1 MKTFPIC
8 FFGKFGTETQR
19 FQHNA
24 CLTGYSAK
32 KRLYNVLY
40 TSKACQKRRLRLKV
54 TVDYLGSIKQ
64 TLELKQPE
72 QMHLKDDASLV
83 DLLSMLAEKHGDA
96 FKKSVYEPPDT
107 DLKPYYILSL
117 NGVMLNQLKGL
128 ETPLKDGDHVTFLP
142 VVTGG

>member
-1 MKTFPIC
+1 
-8 FFGKFGTETQR
+8 
-19 FQHNA
+19 
-24 CLTGYSAK
+24 
-32 KRLYNVLY
+32 
-40 TSKACQKRRLRLKV
+40 LKI

-72 QMHLKDDASLV
+72 QVQLKDDASLV
-83 DLLSMLAEKHGDA
+83 DLLSILAEKHGDS
-96 FKKSVYEPPDT
+96 FKKSVYEPKDT

-128 ETPLKDGDHVTFLP
+128 ETPLKDGDHLTFLP

>member
-1 MKTFPIC
+1 M
-8 FFGKFGTETQR
+8 
-19 FQHNA
+19 
-24 CLTGYSAK
+24 
-32 KRLYNVLY
+32 
-40 TSKACQKRRLRLKV
+40 KV

-72 QMHLKDDASLV
+72 QVQLKDDASLV
-83 DLLSMLAEKHGDA
+83 DLLSILAEKHGDS
-96 FKKSVYEPPDT
+96 FKKSVYEPKDT

-128 ETPLKDGDHVTFLP
+128 ETPLKDGDHLTFLP

>member
-1 MKTFPIC
+1 MKI
-8 FFGKFGTETQR
+8 
-19 FQHNA
+19 
-24 CLTGYSAK
+24 
-32 KRLYNVLY
+32 
-40 TSKACQKRRLRLKV
+40 

-72 QMHLKDDASLV
+72 QVQLKDDASLV
-83 DLLSMLAEKHGDA
+83 DLLSILAEKHGDS
-96 FKKSVYEPPDT
+96 FKKSVYEPKDT

-128 ETPLKDGDHVTFLP
+128 ETPLKDGDRLVFLP

>member
-1 MKTFPIC
+1 MKI
-8 FFGKFGTETQR
+8 
-19 FQHNA
+19 
-24 CLTGYSAK
+24 
-32 KRLYNVLY
+32 
-40 TSKACQKRRLRLKV
+40 

-72 QMHLKDDASLV
+72 QVQLKDDASLV
-83 DLLSMLAEKHGDA
+83 DLLSILAEKHGDS
-96 FKKSVYEPPDT
+96 FKKSVYEPKDT

-128 ETPLKDGDHVTFLP
+128 ETPLKDGDHLTFLP

>member
-1 MKTFPIC
+1 
-8 FFGKFGTETQR
+8 
-19 FQHNA
+19 
-24 CLTGYSAK
+24 
-32 KRLYNVLY
+32 
-40 TSKACQKRRLRLKV
+40 LKV

-72 QMHLKDDASLV
+72 QIQLKDDTSLI
-83 DLLSMLAEKHGDA
+83 DLLSMLAEKHGEP
-96 FKKSVYEPPDT
+96 FKKSVYEPKDT

-128 ETPLKDGDHVTFLP
+128 ETPLEDGDHLTFLP